1 MSVYFGGI
9 PTKRE
14 VDLLMEQVEATPGTT
29 VSYEKV
35 ARLIE
40 VKVKSNRFLTVT
52 NVWRRRLFRER
63 MIQSEAFGGAF
74 HWLSADEAHDVGLRD
89 MHRVGRSTGRL
100 RTRIEAVRTAELSE
114 PRRDKHHLMRREIMA
129 VHEAFQKSAKALA
142 EPKPVSSVVRLA
154 GESSA

>member
-1 MSVYFGGI
+1 MPVFFGGV

-14 VDLLMEQVEATPGTT
+14 VDLLMEQVEAAPGSA

-40 VKVKSNRFLTVT
+40 VKANTSRFRTVT
-52 NVWRRRLFRER
+52 NVWRRRLFREHLT
-63 MIQSEAFGGAF
+63 QTTAYGGAF
-74 HWLSADEAHDVGLRD
+74 HFLSADEAHDTGLRD
-89 MHRVGRSTGRL
+89 IHRVGRSTGRL
-100 RTRIEAVRTAELSE
+100 RTRIEAVHVAELSE
-114 PRRDKHHLMRREIMA
+114 PRRDKHHLMRREMMA

-154 GESSA
+154 DESRA

>member
-1 MSVYFGGI
+1 MPVFFGGV

-14 VDLLMEQVEATPGTT
+14 VDLLMENVDATPGSA

-40 VKVKSNRFLTVT
+40 VKANTSRFRTVT
-52 NVWRRRLFRER
+52 NVWRRRLFREHL
-63 MIQSEAFGGAF
+63 IQTTAYGGAF
-74 HWLSADEAHDVGLRD
+74 HFLSADEAHDTGLRD

-100 RTRIEAVRTAELSE
+100 RTRIEAVHITELSE
-114 PRRDKHHLMRREIMA
+114 PRRDKHHLMRREMMA